1 MRSQLEFL
9 QNHSLTSVLQRELE
23 ALVLSGEFQPGE
35 RLNENSLAAR
45 FSVSRGPVR
54 EVCRALAEKGLLEH
68 VPNRGVFMRRM
79 DERQAAELYDVRAGL
94 FAAANRVLA
103 LSATREQISTLE
115 GLLERME
122 AAVATNSLDDYY
134 PLNLEFHDS
143 ILRFAGNSRLHR
155 AYAELIKELHLFRE
169 RALLQGGV
177 NLGFMFMPIYR
188 AWVVVASIL
197 ACLLTWFVI
206 EKTRLGAL
214 LRAGTEN
221 PKLVE
226 AFGVNVPLMISLTF
240 GFGVG
245 LAGFAGVLA
254 APILQVSPLM
264 GSNLIIVVF
273 AVVVIGGMG
282 SILGSIVTG
291 LGLGVIEGFTK
302 VFWPE
307 ASSTVVFIIMV
318 IVLLTRPAGL
328 FGKES

>member
-1 MRSQLEFL
+1 MTQLFGVPI
-9 QNHSLTSVLQRELE
+9 Q
-23 ALVLSGEFQPGE
+23 ALLGQLLLGLVNGSFYAVLSLGLAVIFGLLNIINFAHGALYMLGAFVAWMGLQYLGLNYWVMLAAAPVVVGLFGIVLE
-35 RLNENSLAAR
+35 RLLLR
-45 FSVSRGPVR
+45 RLYKLDP
-54 EVCRALAEKGLLEH
+54 LYGLLLTFGLTLLIE
-68 VPNRGVFMRRM
+68 
-79 DERQAAELYDVRAGL
+79 GL
-94 FAAANRVLA
+94 FRSFYGV
-103 LSATREQISTLE
+103 SGQPYST
-115 GLLERME
+115 
-122 AAVATNSLDDYY
+122 
-134 PLNLEFHDS
+134 P
-143 ILRFAGNSRLHR
+143 
-155 AYAELIKELHLFRE
+155 
-169 RALLQGGV
+169 ALLQGGV
-177 NLGFMFMPIYR
+177 NLGFMFLPIYR

>member
-169 RALLQGGV
+169 RALLQGG
-177 NLGFMFMPIYR
+177 
-188 AWVVVASIL
+188 
-197 ACLLTWFVI
+197 
-206 EKTRLGAL
+206 
-214 LRAGTEN
+214 
-221 PKLVE
+221 
-226 AFGVNVPLMISLTF
+226 
-240 GFGVG
+240 G
-245 LAGFAGVLA
+245 LAVSNVEHHRIVDALKAGDAPAAMEAAFVHVLSGKSRMVLPHEA
-254 APILQVSPLM
+254 AP
-264 GSNLIIVVF
+264 
-273 AVVVIGGMG
+273 A
-282 SILGSIVTG
+282 TA
-291 LGLGVIEGFTK
+291 T
-302 VFWPE
+302 
-307 ASSTVVFIIMV
+307 SS
-318 IVLLTRPAGL
+318 G
-328 FGKES
+328 E